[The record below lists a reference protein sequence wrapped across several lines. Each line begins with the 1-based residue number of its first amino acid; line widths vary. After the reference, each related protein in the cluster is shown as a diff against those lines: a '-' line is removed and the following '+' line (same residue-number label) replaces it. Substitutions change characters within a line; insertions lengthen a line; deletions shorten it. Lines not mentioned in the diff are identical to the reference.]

1 MFNLLTNNSLGPI
14 PNIKVLLIINADT
27 SERSGLPIDRSQ
39 ERLVDYAALKTAL
52 NADVVDWN
60 SIKGQRWTRLLAK
73 ICGKGVALA
82 ALAFSKNK
90 QYQAFY
96 CDSENN
102 SLVLA
107 LLFKLG
113 RLHKPLLTI
122 GHWITSPKKA
132 VLFKFLKLHQYIT
145 VIFLHSSTQYQ
156 KAIEQLG
163 IPASKLTL
171 LPYQVDT
178 QFWQLKYAKS
188 VVEQAPY
195 ICTAGLEYRD
205 YATLIEAIRDIPV
218 QLKIGA
224 ASHWSKRINN
234 LPDEALPENVA
245 VASYNYQQ
253 LRDLYAGSR
262 FVVVP
267 LYDVDFQAGIT
278 VILEAMA
285 MSKAVIVTR
294 SSGQGDTIVDARSN
308 LHGRVNPPVDTK
320 GKFTY
325 LFGSNKGA
333 DLSGS
338 TGFYVN
344 PGDSQELAEAIKYLL
359 EHPDQAEAMG
369 KVGRRTVE
377 TLMSVEQFTC
387 RIIEAILEAAG
398 VKPDILN
405 STTTLT
411 YEVEASKAGS

>member
-1 MFNLLTNNSLGPI
+1 MSSVKTENF
-14 PNIKVLLIINADT
+14 KVLLIINADT
-27 SERSGLPIDRSQ
+27 AARSQLPIDRSQ
-39 ERLVDYAALKTAL
+39 ERLVDFAALKAAL
-52 NADVVDWN
+52 NADIIDWN
-60 SIKGQRWTRLLAK
+60 SIKAHLWANLLAK

-82 ALAFSKNK
+82 ALAFTKNK
-90 QYQAFY
+90 HYQVFY

-102 SLVLA
+102 GLVLA
-107 LLFKLG
+107 LMFKLG
-113 RLHKPLLTI
+113 RLHKPLLSI
-122 GHWITSPKKA
+122 GHWITPPKKA
-132 VLFKFLKLHQYIT
+132 VFFKFLKLHEYMT

-163 IPASKLTL
+163 IPASKLAL

-178 QFWQLKYAKS
+178 QFWQLKYANPTP
-188 VVEQAPY
+188 EQPAY

-205 YATLIEAIRDIPV
+205 YATLIEAVRNLPV

-224 ASHWSKRINN
+224 ASYWSKRINS
-234 LPDEALPENVA
+234 LPDEALPENVE
-245 VASYNYQQ
+245 VASYNYQE

-267 LYDVDFQAGIT
+267 LYDIDFQAGIT

-294 SSGQGDTIVDARSN
+294 SAGQGDTVVDARSN
-308 LHGRVNPPVDTK
+308 LHGRVNPPVETK

-325 LFGSNKGA
+325 LFGLNKGE
-333 DLSGS
+333 DLTGP

-344 PGDSQELAEAIKYLL
+344 PGDSEELASAITYLL
-359 EHPDQAEAMG
+359 EHPEQAEAMG

-377 TLMSVEQFTC
+377 TLMSVEQFTY

-398 VKPDILN
+398 VKPQM
-405 STTTLT
+405 SRQT
-411 YEVEASKAGS
+411 YEAEASKVRS

>member
-1 MFNLLTNNSLGPI
+1 MSSIKTKNV
-14 PNIKVLLIINADT
+14 KVLLIINADT
-27 SERSGLPIDRSQ
+27 SEKSKLPFDRSQ
-39 ERLVDYAALKTAL
+39 ERLVDFAALKAAL
-52 NADVVDWN
+52 NADVIDWT
-60 SIKGQRWTRLLAK
+60 SIKAHRWTNLLAK
-73 ICGKGVALA
+73 FGGKGAALA
-82 ALAFSKNK
+82 ALAFSKHR

-102 SLVLA
+102 GLVLA
-107 LLFKLG
+107 LLFKLS

-122 GHWITSPKKA
+122 GHWITPPKKA
-132 VLFKFLKLHQYIT
+132 ILFKFLKLHQYIT

-163 IPASKLTL
+163 IPASKLAL

-178 QFWQLKYAKS
+178 QFWQLKYANPI
-188 VVEQAPY
+188 EAQPPY
-195 ICTAGLEYRD
+195 ICAAGLEYRD
-205 YATLIEAIRDIPV
+205 YVTLIEAVRNLPV

-224 ASHWSKRINN
+224 ASHWSKRINS

-267 LYDVDFQAGIT
+267 LYDIDFQAGIT

-294 SSGQGDTIVDARSN
+294 TLGQGDTIVDARSN
-308 LHGRVNPPVDTK
+308 LHGRVNPPVETK

-325 LFGSNKGA
+325 LFGSNKA
-333 DLSGS
+333 EDLSGP

-344 PGDSQELAEAIKYLL
+344 PGDSQELAGAIQYLL
-359 EHPDQAEAMG
+359 EHPEQAEAMG

-377 TLMSVEQFTC
+377 TLMSVEQFTF
-387 RIIEAILEAAG
+387 RIIEAILEAVG
-398 VKPDILN
+398 VKPEISDPA
-405 STTTLT
+405 
-411 YEVEASKAGS
+411 YEAEASKVRT